1 MYELT
6 EDLQAL
12 LDFGFTPEDE
22 EVFNDTLCGIM
33 GGIGSKSDGYVAV
46 IDHFNAD
53 INMIKAEE
61 ERLAARRKVI
71 ENRVARMKEA
81 LKSVLEVME
90 SGGGQAEL
98 KTALHTIKL
107 AGNGG
112 KQPIDINKDA
122 VPDNYKRVEL
132 VIDTEKIRAALEA
145 GEKLDFAE
153 LLPRGRHVSIK

>member
-33 GGIGSKSDGYVAV
+33 GGIGSKSNGYVAV

-112 KQPIDINKDA
+112 KQPLEVRKEM
-122 VPDNYKRVEL
+122 VPDNFKKVVLE
-132 VIDTEKIRAALEA
+132 IDNEKIRKALEN

-153 LLPRGRHVSIK
+153 LKPRGRYVEIK